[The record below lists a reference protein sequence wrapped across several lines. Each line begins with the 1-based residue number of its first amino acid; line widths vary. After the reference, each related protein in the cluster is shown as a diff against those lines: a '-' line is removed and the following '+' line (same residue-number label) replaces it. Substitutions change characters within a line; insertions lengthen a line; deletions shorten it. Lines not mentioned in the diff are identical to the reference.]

1 MSASGFSMWEKSWAL
16 HGVEAVVLPQ
26 PRSLLVLSAPLYDS
40 SLATYSLLKSLR

>member
-1 MSASGFSMWEKSWAL
+1 MWVKPWTL

-40 SLATYSLLKSLR
+40 SLTTYSLLRSLR